1 MIASVS
7 TWSAH
12 QQLLSGKLSA
22 EAFLRLI
29 REEGA
34 EGVEIV
40 DFDFEN
46 PTAETYQNF
55 YDQAEKQG
63 VEVTCLS
70 IEHSL
75 CRMTEKRRLED
86 VEKVREWMRLAKSLG
101 VRNVRI
107 FTGWMENEASYH
119 TQLGWV
125 YEGMRLLTDE
135 AEKLDVDLVLENHN
149 NVCLAAEEIIRLMT
163 QLRSPRLFTCPDVF
177 NYKTFLNDMTPV
189 IGDDAFA
196 EIEPL
201 IPFAKNAH
209 IKICEAVDGETQD
222 RYLDIPRLMNLF
234 EKHHYDGPV
243 ALEFMWPY
251 LSPQKDATEEMR
263 RAIRV
268 LCHQIKSRR

>member
-86 VEKVREWMRLAKSLG
+86 VEKVREWMRRLFLREFLISLG
-101 VRNVRI
+101 KQ
-107 FTGWMENEASYH
+107 S
-119 TQLGWV
+119 
-125 YEGMRLLTDE
+125 
-135 AEKLDVDLVLENHN
+135 ENH
-149 NVCLAAEEIIRLMT
+149 
-163 QLRSPRLFTCPDVF
+163 
-177 NYKTFLNDMTPV
+177 
-189 IGDDAFA
+189 
-196 EIEPL
+196 
-201 IPFAKNAH
+201 
-209 IKICEAVDGETQD
+209 
-222 RYLDIPRLMNLF
+222 
-234 EKHHYDGPV
+234 
-243 ALEFMWPY
+243 
-251 LSPQKDATEEMR
+251 
-263 RAIRV
+263 
-268 LCHQIKSRR
+268 